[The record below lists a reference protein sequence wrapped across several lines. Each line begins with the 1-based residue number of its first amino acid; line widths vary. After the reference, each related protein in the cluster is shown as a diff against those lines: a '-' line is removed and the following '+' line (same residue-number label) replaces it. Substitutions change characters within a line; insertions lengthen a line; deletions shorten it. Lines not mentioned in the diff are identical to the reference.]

1 MNGWINFKTEAD
13 KIVDL
18 WIETVKKIE
27 PLREKV
33 KFNGYIIE
41 KVVKFQRK
49 DGE

>member
-33 KFNGYIIE
+33 EFNGYITE
-41 KVVKFQRK
+41 KIAKLQLGK
-49 DGE
+49 GE

>member
-1 MNGWINFKTEAD
+1 MNNWTNFKIEAD

-41 KVVKFQRK
+41 KVAKLQLGK
-49 DGE
+49 GE